1 MDTIQG
7 KHFSITDPKG
17 VNTVIYRIIETDK
30 SLLNEFPKYTV
41 ERLQSSEEL
50 RGDLKRKTFFVDE
63 PAEEEDLVIISF
75 GQDRVV
81 VNMGILE
88 ENKVKI
94 SKKPMPIKFD
104 TLYSENEREY
114 RNFTRE
120 EKIKAVKMVLV
131 DKKSQMEVE
140 RIVLGKKKCT
150 GTINRWIREYIQEGE
165 ENCFKKKKGLKK
177 VEITENNVRY
187 EILKKFNAF
196 LEKEIRTNSNLSKN
210 SKNNIQ

>member
-1 MDTIQG
+1 MT
-7 KHFSITDPKG
+7 
-17 VNTVIYRIIETDK
+17 
-30 SLLNEFPKYTV
+30 
-41 ERLQSSEEL
+41 
-50 RGDLKRKTFFVDE
+50 
-63 PAEEEDLVIISF
+63 
-75 GQDRVV
+75 
-81 VNMGILE
+81 
-88 ENKVKI
+88 
-94 SKKPMPIKFD
+94 
-104 TLYSENEREY
+104 REY

-150 GTINRWIREYIQEGE
+150 RTINRWIREYIQEGE

-177 VEITENNVRY
+177 EEITENNVRY

-196 LEKEIRTNSNLSKN
+196 LEKEIRTNSNLLKN